1 MGHSMRLM
9 IVASLV
15 CLTGMRDPFQPPPD
29 TCLTGQLPQWRYQG
43 KVNDVGFMQDGQQ
56 RWHRVKQDQR
66 LLTGWRVMAMD
77 EQQLTVEV
85 GETCDPRQWTWQRE
99 GTKKHEDK
107 DSPAVNGPQRV
118 AVGR

>member
-15 CLTGMRDPFQPPPD
+15 CLTGMRDPFQPPAD

-77 EQQLTVEV
+77 EQQLTVDV
-85 GETCDPRQWTWQRE
+85 GETCDLRQWTWQRE
-99 GTKKHEDK
+99 GTNKHEDK
-107 DSPAVNGPQRV
+107 DSPAVNDPQRV